1 MVTNAYFEKVTKFAE
16 SDIPMPIRKT
26 ENSAGYDFVVAE
38 DVVLTPYATL
48 MEDLQ
53 AAAESRLYTLEEISA
68 LTK

>member
-38 DVVLTPYATL
+38 DGGFNPVCNLDKRSSGRRRIT
-48 MEDLQ
+48 
-53 AAAESRLYTLEEISA
+53 SIYT
-68 LTK
+68 